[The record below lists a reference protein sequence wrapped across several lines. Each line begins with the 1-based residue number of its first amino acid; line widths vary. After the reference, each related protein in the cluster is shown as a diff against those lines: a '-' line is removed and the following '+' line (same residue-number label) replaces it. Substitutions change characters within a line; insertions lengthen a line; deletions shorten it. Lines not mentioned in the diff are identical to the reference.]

1 MAVVPWVKPV
11 GWIGYR
17 LLLFARSGHDTN
29 TAKNKKQYFQMLFS
43 KNNLDALQVFEFI
56 EKIS

>member
-1 MAVVPWVKPV
+1 MAVFLKYKPV

-17 LLLFARSGHDTN
+17 LLLFARSGRDHI
-29 TAKNKKQYFQMLFS
+29 TAKNKKQVFQTLFS
-43 KNNLDALQVFEFI
+43 KNNLGALQVFDFI